1 MADAKQ
7 NAWMERVLGVAFGS
21 DSGGSGALAGWQRAR
36 ADAVA
41 QLRKLGRAIEAVD
54 DPEAKPAIILIEA
67 IVKNLTPQPS
77 NRRAVAELNRYLST
91 DDIITEAEM
100 PNGFGMKV
108 VLREPLL
115 RALVP
120 LASELPE

>member
-1 MADAKQ
+1 MPDAAK
-7 NAWMERVLGVAFGS
+7 NEWTARVLGVAFGNDS
-21 DSGGSGALAGWQRAR
+21 SGGGALAAWQRAR

-54 DPEAKPAIILIEA
+54 DPEATPAIILIEA
-67 IVKNLTPQPS
+67 IVKNLTPAPA

-91 DDIITEAEM
+91 DDIIAEAEM
-100 PNGFGMKV
+100 PNGFGRKV